1 MHYILVPPND
11 VIRTFREPVQHVAD
25 GSYVSGKKFIQYIDE
40 SHTVPVNHRCIYKTL
55 MTVLLIRCSRKRFWY
70 LYAQCS

>member
-1 MHYILVPPND
+1 MTSYGHSGNQYSMLQTEV
-11 VIRTFREPVQHVAD
+11 
-25 GSYVSGKKFIQYIDE
+25 YVSGKKFIQYIDE
-40 SHTVPVNHRCIYKTL
+40 SHTVPVNHRCKTL